1 MIKVENITEP
11 VVQQQK
17 LLIKFLNNYST
28 PSFGTLS
35 KRDVDISV
43 FMLMQDLG
51 LMAMHPQIYDV
62 VSFLHVTS
70 SKARNLIY
78 EASLRRSTQE
88 TLNTELLE
96 LLRYP
101 IFFVTS
107 NDIIAI
113 EVDNPLLIDHL
124 KQKLRE
130 LKFITDGSFNRGIV
144 KMSLNAYATL
154 FDVCLSDI
162 DRERLFPQMG
172 TIQYEEDLDIS
183 PDDNASIRSKKVL
196 MWILEKITKVAAS
209 EISEEWMPQI
219 LDKIK
224 EIPSM
229 ETIQNFIK
237 WLKENNLIL

>member
-107 NDIIAI
+107 NEVSFI
-113 EVDNPLLIDHL
+113 E
-124 KQKLRE
+124 
-130 LKFITDGSFNRGIV
+130 ITPV
-144 KMSLNAYATL
+144 
-154 FDVCLSDI
+154 
-162 DRERLFPQMG
+162 
-172 TIQYEEDLDIS
+172 S
-183 PDDNASIRSKKVL
+183 P
-196 MWILEKITKVAAS
+196 T
-209 EISEEWMPQI
+209 
-219 LDKIK
+219 
-224 EIPSM
+224 
-229 ETIQNFIK
+229 
-237 WLKENNLIL
+237 

>member
-1 MIKVENITEP
+1 MK
-11 VVQQQK
+11 
-17 LLIKFLNNYST
+17 
-28 PSFGTLS
+28 
-35 KRDVDISV
+35 
-43 FMLMQDLG
+43 
-51 LMAMHPQIYDV
+51 IY
-62 VSFLHVTS
+62 
-70 SKARNLIY
+70 
-78 EASLRRSTQE
+78 
-88 TLNTELLE
+88 
-96 LLRYP
+96 
-101 IFFVTS
+101 
-107 NDIIAI
+107 
-113 EVDNPLLIDHL
+113 
-124 KQKLRE
+124 
-130 LKFITDGSFNRGIV
+130 TDGSFNRGIV